1 MVYTYSDKF
10 IVDSIDTVE
19 LEQYETQ
26 AIADVGKLNITD
38 ADFVE
43 RLVVARVYMLASAAQ
58 IESDGMKEKYA
69 VYEKEYKRAL
79 DEAILSAKSESGIK
93 DADTVWTVKVG
104 RS

>member
-10 IVDSIDTVE
+10 IVDSIPDIE
-19 LEQYETQ
+19 LQEYETQ
-26 AIADVGKLNITD
+26 AIKDVGKLNITD